1 MIRDEKLKDIAN
13 TITNL
18 SAQKNAR
25 NSRWSLGGSNIE
37 TENEQPT
44 RDQVDNKQKR
54 PQSLSILPSTPS
66 IVSVVKK
73 NSHQQHLNFQKS
85 HERGDPDGDCGL
97 EDEVNINYL
106 MNNVELRVNLPA
118 EEILHAKKGWLLKQD
133 LHSGVWS
140 KYWFSLKGGGL
151 FYYRDPASEE
161 RGVLDGVLDVNSITS
176 IQDVTS
182 NRNHAFQLTV
192 RNSFCLL
199 IFFFKFL

>member
-25 NSRWSLGGSNIE
+25 NSRWSLNGSNLE

-44 RDQVDNKQKR
+44 RDQVDNKLKR

-73 NSHQQHLNFQKS
+73 NSHQKSLNFQKS
-85 HERGDPDGDCGL
+85 HERGDPDGDCGM
-97 EDEVNINYL
+97 EDEVNIIL

-118 EEILHAKKGWLLKQD
+118 EEVLHAKKGWLLKRD
-133 LHSGVWS
+133 AHSGVWS

-151 FYYRDPASEE
+151 FYYRDPAAEE
-161 RGVLDGVLDVNSITS
+161 KGVLDGVLDVNSITS
-176 IQDVTS
+176 IQDVNS
-182 NRNHAFQLTV
+182 NKNHAFQLTV
-192 RNSFCLL
+192 SFNLRNLNS
-199 IFFFKFL
+199 